1 MVNIRYHT
9 TQEVTKQGHA
19 QAPSQ
24 TADKIIEEKILVIHI
39 SDSSHNRSKCSDD
52 GYKTGKNNSLPA
64 IFLIISLGSF
74 QMVFM
79 KYQRVVFSKDPYPY
93 FFTEGIAKIIT
104 QDSSG
109 KG

>member
-52 GYKTGKNNSLPA
+52 GYKTG
-64 IFLIISLGSF
+64 
-74 QMVFM
+74 
-79 KYQRVVFSKDPYPY
+79 
-93 FFTEGIAKIIT
+93 
-104 QDSSG
+104 
-109 KG
+109 